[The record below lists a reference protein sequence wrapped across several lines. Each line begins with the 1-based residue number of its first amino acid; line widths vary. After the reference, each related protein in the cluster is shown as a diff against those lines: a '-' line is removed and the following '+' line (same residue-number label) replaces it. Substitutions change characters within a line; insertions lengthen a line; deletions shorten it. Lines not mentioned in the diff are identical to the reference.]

1 MKKNKTP
8 KTNPARSRTMMI
20 VRISLDVL
28 IALAIVVYR
37 WGLVPYKVG
46 AAFSVLLFPAVLVFM
61 ACFRDVL
68 TFGEDRKR
76 RSGKADV
83 TLMMFFS
90 FAAMMLASGDFDEP
104 EQGPLLLWA
113 LGIGVVTFV
122 ISAVCLR
129 KITVQGA
136 QVLWLLIVCL
146 IFGFLSARQVNITL
160 DKSAPTQIRAV
171 VEDKYHRSSA
181 RYSDTY
187 QITLVTGDGDE
198 IVIDVGS
205 KQYGAVEV
213 GEAVTIYTYE
223 GGLGVPYM
231 RLEQDD

>member
-20 VRISLDVL
+20 VRISLDVV
-28 IALAIVVYR
+28 IVLVTVAYR
-37 WGLVPYKVG
+37 WDFVPYKVG
-46 AAFSVLLFPAVLVFM
+46 ATLSVLLFPAVLVFM

-90 FAAMMLASGDFDEP
+90 FAAMMLASGDFYVP
-104 EQGPLLLWA
+104 EKVHLLLWE
-113 LGIGVVTFV
+113 LGIGIITFI
-122 ISAVCLR
+122 ISAVFLR
-129 KITVQGA
+129 KIMMQGT
-136 QVLWLLIVCL
+136 QVLWMVIICLL
-146 IFGFLSARQVNITL
+146 FGFFAAGQVNVALGNST
-160 DKSAPTQIRAV
+160 PTEIRAV

-181 RYSDTY
+181 RYSDIY
-187 QITLVTGDGDE
+187 QITMVTVDGDE
-198 IVIDVGS
+198 IVMDVGS